1 MCTVFGL
8 EDEERIWLIQN
19 QEKLMLSNQLTDRNK
34 DHDGIE
40 IATSAFKVII
50 DNISL

>member
-8 EDEERIWLIQN
+8 EQEETTWLIQN

-50 DNISL
+50 GCIAL